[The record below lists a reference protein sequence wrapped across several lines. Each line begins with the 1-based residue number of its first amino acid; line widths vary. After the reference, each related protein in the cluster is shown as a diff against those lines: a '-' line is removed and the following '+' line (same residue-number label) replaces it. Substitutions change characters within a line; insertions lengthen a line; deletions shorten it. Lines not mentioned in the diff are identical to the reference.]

1 MAKSNLK
8 IVLVIAATA
17 LAASPAA
24 AGNGH
29 GRGGD
34 SVCEDSGL
42 IGSAYAA
49 CHTFC
54 EALDCDADQH
64 TASDRACERALERF
78 LDLTDGEQPPC
89 LDGGGEEPGDEP
101 QGVACPCAFGWNDP
115 TLIPEGWK
123 PGVCEIYDSG
133 EGGSSVTVHGAEGS
147 PGDVVISA
155 AWYNGE
161 YSWGNMAGF
170 TCEWAASDTGVGKSG
185 WVDFSDQDLVAE
197 EPLDGTPYLNLYAS
211 CEAELGRFLARFGKT
226 LDDCTVIGN

>member
-78 LDLTDGEQPPC
+78 LDLSDGEQPPC

-115 TLIPEGWK
+115 SLIPEGWQ
-123 PGVCEIYDSG
+123 PVCEVYDSG
-133 EGGSSVTVHGAEGS
+133 EGGSSVTIYGAPGS
-147 PGDVVISA
+147 SKDVMFSA
-155 AWYNGE
+155 GWNNGE
-161 YSWGNMAGF
+161 YWWGNMMGF
-170 TCEWAASDTGVGKSG
+170 SCEWASSDSETGKSG
-185 WVDFSDQDLVAE
+185 RVDFSDQDKLAA
-197 EPLDGTPYLNLYAS
+197 EPLDATPYRNLYAS
-211 CEAELGRFLARFGKT
+211 CEAELDRFMARFAKS
-226 LDDCTVIGN
+226 LDDCTVIE